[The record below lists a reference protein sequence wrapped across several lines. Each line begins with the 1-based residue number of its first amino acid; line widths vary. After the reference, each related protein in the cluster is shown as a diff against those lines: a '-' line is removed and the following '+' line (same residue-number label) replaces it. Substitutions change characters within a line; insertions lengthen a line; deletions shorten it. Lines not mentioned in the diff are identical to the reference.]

1 MTLFFE
7 NFILFLN
14 VLEQFAIRV
23 TIFGVDVEDLIK
35 YVNKL
40 YFRDTDDCIKDLI
53 KKASLNS
60 DVINPHLVV
69 NEADKALDRK
79 IINDILFEK
88 LEYQYNVTNHVHF
101 IY

>member
-1 MTLFFE
+1 MTFIFE

-23 TIFGVDVEDLIK
+23 TIFDVDVEDIIK
-35 YVNKL
+35 YVNKF
-40 YFRDTDDCIKDLI
+40 YFRDTDDCIKDFI
-53 KKASLNS
+53 KKASVNS
-60 DVINPHLVV
+60 DLINPNLVV
-69 NEADKALDRK
+69 NEADKALDKK

-88 LEYQYNVTNHVHF
+88 LEYKYNVTNQLHF